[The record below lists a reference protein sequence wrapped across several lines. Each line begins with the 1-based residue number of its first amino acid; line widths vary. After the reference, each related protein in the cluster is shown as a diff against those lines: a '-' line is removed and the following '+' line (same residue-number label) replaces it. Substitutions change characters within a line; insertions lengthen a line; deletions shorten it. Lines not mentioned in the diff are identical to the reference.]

1 MQANYIG
8 PLAAGS
14 IPAGIVHKRYNLSKN
29 LPRKRFSKFEST
41 SDGIVNSP
49 FPIHSKSLYILSA
62 SNGYKPV
69 VILYLQKYKT
79 KDICKMHHRHQNH
92 TDVFVNGNFER
103 SYTCM
108 HIFRPGAV
116 AKNATTCR
124 PSHGWKNVLFPS
136 RVGRLKKSSHDYCR
150 GNYHDIR

>member
-1 MQANYIG
+1 
-8 PLAAGS
+8 
-14 IPAGIVHKRYNLSKN
+14 
-29 LPRKRFSKFEST
+29 
-41 SDGIVNSP
+41 
-49 FPIHSKSLYILSA
+49 LYILSA

-124 PSHGWKNVLFPS
+124 PSHGWKNVLFPRITREYYFFCELM
-136 RVGRLKKSSHDYCR
+136 RVHNSCFNCYIGL
-150 GNYHDIR
+150 